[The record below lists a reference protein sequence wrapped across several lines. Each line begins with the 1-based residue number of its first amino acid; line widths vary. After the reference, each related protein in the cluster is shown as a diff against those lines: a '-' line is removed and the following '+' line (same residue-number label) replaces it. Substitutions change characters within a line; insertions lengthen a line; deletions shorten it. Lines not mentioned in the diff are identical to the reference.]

1 MYDANEYMKE
11 RGREARLTKVEEIL
25 DRAFNGENGLKVVL
39 TKRQLQILIMVM
51 NAKSNKLISQEL
63 ELVERTVEY
72 HRNRIMGKLGVH
84 NSVELTKLVLAMGVE
99 L

>member
-1 MYDANEYMKE
+1 MYDVNEYMQE
-11 RGREARLTKVEEIL
+11 RGREVRLEKIEEIL

-39 TKRQLQILIMVM
+39 TKRQLQILTMVM
-51 NAKSNKLISQEL
+51 QAKSNKQISQEL

-84 NSVELTKLVLAMGVE
+84 NSVELTKLVISMGM
-99 L
+99 

>member
-1 MYDANEYMKE
+1 MYDVNEYMQE
-11 RGREARLTKVEEIL
+11 RGREMRLTKIEEIL

-39 TKRQLQILIMVM
+39 TRRQLQILTMVM
-51 NAKSNKLISQEL
+51 QAKSNKLISQEL

-84 NSVELTKLVLAMGVE
+84 NSVELTKLVISMGM
-99 L
+99 